1 MDKNKETKN
10 QKMDKIIKELESK
23 SSPMLF
29 LLRRLSLFGV
39 YISSTLAVIF
49 SFATNISKIE
59 SITSL
64 PYILLVIALLSLAS
78 YEILNKEIK
87 DKLLKTLNTA
97 KDALERQKIDIEETN
112 STTVVTDVD
121 GLEICLV
128 TFFALSEKPN
138 PNIVLKLSEKTKLI
152 LVDNPVDPKES
163 WILLNREVKD
173 GKLLIKK
180 EVITEDEVKK
190 LMHQE
195 TFTEIINI
203 RNNLLE
209 NGGKKWLKK

>member
-1 MDKNKETKN
+1 MSKNKETKN
-10 QKMDKIIKELESK
+10 QKMDKIINELQAK
-23 SSPMLF
+23 TAPKLF
-29 LLRRLSLFGV
+29 LVRRLSLFSV
-39 YISSTLAVIF
+39 YILSTLAIIF
-49 SFATNISKIE
+49 SFAANIIKVEGVLELS
-59 SITSL
+59 
-64 PYILLVIALLSLAS
+64 YIALTIALLFLALH
-78 YEILNKEIK
+78 EILNRKIK
-87 DKLLKTLNTA
+87 DKLLEHLKAVKNAMEDLN
-97 KDALERQKIDIEETN
+97 IEETN
-112 STTVVTDVD
+112 KTTVVTDVD

-209 NGGKKWLKK
+209 NGGKNG

>member
-10 QKMDKIIKELESK
+10 QKMDKIVKELESK

-39 YISSTLAVIF
+39 YISSTLAIIF

-59 SITSL
+59 GITSL
-64 PYILLVIALLSLAS
+64 PYVSLATAILSLAS

-128 TFFALSEKPN
+128 TFFATSKTPN
-138 PNIVLKLSEKTKLI
+138 PNIVLKISEKTKLI
-152 LVDNPVDPKES
+152 LVDNPVDPDEP
-163 WILLNREVKD
+163 WILLNKEMQD
-173 GKLLIKK
+173 GKLFIRK
-180 EVITEDEVKK
+180 EAITEDKVKQ
-190 LMHQE
+190 LMDQK
-195 TFTEIINI
+195 TFLKIINI
-203 RNNLLE
+203 RNELLE
-209 NGGKKWLKK
+209 SAGRNG

>member
-1 MDKNKETKN
+1 MSKNKETKN
-10 QKMDKIIKELESK
+10 QKMDKIINELQAK
-23 SSPMLF
+23 TSPKLF
-29 LLRRLSLFGV
+29 LVRRLSLFSV
-39 YISSTLAVIF
+39 YAFSTLAIIF
-49 SFATNISKIE
+49 SFAANVVKVEGVLELSY
-59 SITSL
+59 ITL
-64 PYILLVIALLSLAS
+64 TMALLSLAL
-78 YEILNKEIK
+78 YEILNKKIK
-87 DKLLKTLNTA
+87 DKLLEHLKAVQKAMEDLN
-97 KDALERQKIDIEETN
+97 IEETN
-112 STTVVTDVD
+112 KTTVVTDVD

-190 LMHQE
+190 LMHQD
-195 TFTEIINI
+195 TFAKIINI
-203 RNNLLE
+203 RNELLE
-209 NGGKKWLKK
+209 NGGCK

>member
-1 MDKNKETKN
+1 MDKNKEKKD
-10 QKMDKIIKELESK
+10 QKMDKIINELQAK
-23 SSPMLF
+23 TAPKLF
-29 LLRRLSLFGV
+29 LIRRLSLFSV
-39 YISSTLAVIF
+39 YAFSTLAIIF
-49 SFATNISKIE
+49 SFAANIIKVEGVSE
-59 SITSL
+59 LS
-64 PYILLVIALLSLAS
+64 YIALIVAILSLALQ
-78 YEILNKEIK
+78 EILNRKIK
-87 DKLLKTLNTA
+87 DKLLEHLKAVKKAMEDLN
-97 KDALERQKIDIEETN
+97 IEETN
-112 STTVVTDVD
+112 KTTVVTDVD

-152 LVDNPVDPKES
+152 LVDNPVDPNEP

-209 NGGKKWLKK
+209 NGGKNG

>member
-1 MDKNKETKN
+1 MDKNKEKKN
-10 QKMDKIIKELESK
+10 QKMDKIIKELQAK
-23 SSPMLF
+23 TSPKLF
-29 LLRRLSLFGV
+29 LVRRLSLFSV
-39 YISSTLAVIF
+39 YIFSTLAIIF
-49 SFATNISKIE
+49 SFAANVVKVEGVSE
-59 SITSL
+59 LS
-64 PYILLVIALLSLAS
+64 YIVLTIALLSLALH
-78 YEILNKEIK
+78 EILNRKIK
-87 DKLLKTLNTA
+87 DKLLEHLKAVQKAMEDLN
-97 KDALERQKIDIEETN
+97 IEETN
-112 STTVVTDVD
+112 KTTVITDVD

-180 EVITEDEVKK
+180 EAITEDEVKK

-195 TFTEIINI
+195 TFEKIINI

-209 NGGKKWLKK
+209 NGGKNG

>member
-1 MDKNKETKN
+1 MSKNKETKN
-10 QKMDKIIKELESK
+10 QKMDKIINELQAK
-23 SSPMLF
+23 TSPKLF
-29 LLRRLSLFGV
+29 LVRRLSLFSV
-39 YISSTLAVIF
+39 YAFSTLAIIF
-49 SFATNISKIE
+49 SFAANIIKVEGVLELS
-59 SITSL
+59 
-64 PYILLVIALLSLAS
+64 YIALTIALLSLALH
-78 YEILNKEIK
+78 EILNRKIK
-87 DKLLKTLNTA
+87 DKLLEHLKAVQKAMEDLN
-97 KDALERQKIDIEETN
+97 IEETN
-112 STTVVTDVD
+112 KTTVITDVD

-195 TFTEIINI
+195 TFEKIINI
-203 RNNLLE
+203 RNELLE
-209 NGGKKWLKK
+209 NGGCK

>member
-10 QKMDKIIKELESK
+10 QKMDKIINELQAK
-23 SSPMLF
+23 TAPKLF
-29 LLRRLSLFGV
+29 LVRRLSLFAV
-39 YISSTLAVIF
+39 YTFSTLAIIF
-49 SFATNISKIE
+49 SFAANIVKVEGVLKLS
-59 SITSL
+59 
-64 PYILLVIALLSLAS
+64 YIALTIAILSLALH
-78 YEILNKEIK
+78 EILNRKIK
-87 DKLLKTLNTA
+87 DKLLEHLKAVKKAMEDLN
-97 KDALERQKIDIEETN
+97 IEETN
-112 STTVVTDVD
+112 KTTVVTDVD

-209 NGGKKWLKK
+209 NGGKNG

>member
-1 MDKNKETKN
+1 MSKNKETKN

-39 YISSTLAVIF
+39 YISSTLAVVF

-59 SITSL
+59 GMSNLSYISL
-64 PYILLVIALLSLAS
+64 VVAVLSLAS
-78 YEILNKEIK
+78 YEVLNKEIK

-97 KDALERQKIDIEETN
+97 KDALEYQKINIEETN

-128 TFFALSEKPN
+128 TFFAVSKTPN

-152 LVDNPVDPKES
+152 LVDNPVDPEES
-163 WILLNREVKD
+163 WILLNREMKD

-190 LMHQE
+190 LMHQD
-195 TFTEIINI
+195 TFERIINI

-209 NGGKKWLKK
+209 NGGSK

>member
-39 YISSTLAVIF
+39 YISLTLAVIF
-49 SFATNISKIE
+49 SFTANISKIE
-59 SITSL
+59 GITSL
-64 PYILLVIALLSLAS
+64 PYILLAIAILSLAS

-97 KDALERQKIDIEETN
+97 KDALEHQKMNIEETN
-112 STTVVTDVD
+112 STTVITDVD

-128 TFFALSEKPN
+128 TFFAVSKTPN
-138 PNIVLKLSEKTKLI
+138 PNIVLKISEKTKLI
-152 LVDNPVDPKES
+152 IVDNPVDPDEP
-163 WILLNREVKD
+163 WILLNKEMQD
-173 GKLLIKK
+173 GRLFIRK
-180 EVITEDEVKK
+180 EAITEDEVRK
-190 LMHQE
+190 LMDQK
-195 TFTEIINI
+195 TFMKIINI
-203 RNNLLE
+203 RNELLE
-209 NGGKKWLKK
+209 SAGQND

>member
-1 MDKNKETKN
+1 MNKDKETKN

-49 SFATNISKIE
+49 SFATNISKVEGMLNYSYI
-59 SITSL
+59 SL
-64 PYILLVIALLSLAS
+64 AIAILSLAS

-97 KDALERQKIDIEETN
+97 KDTLEHQKINIEETN
-112 STTVVTDVD
+112 ETTVVTDVD

-128 TFFALSEKPN
+128 TFFAVSKTPN
-138 PNIVLKLSEKTKLI
+138 PNIVLKISDKTKLI

-209 NGGKKWLKK
+209 NGGKNG

>member
-1 MDKNKETKN
+1 MKENKNKKD
-10 QKMDKIIKELESK
+10 QKMDKIINELQAK
-23 SSPMLF
+23 TSPKLF
-29 LLRRLSLFGV
+29 LVRRLSLFSV
-39 YISSTLAVIF
+39 YIFSTLAIIF
-49 SFATNISKIE
+49 SFAANIIKVKGVLELS
-59 SITSL
+59 
-64 PYILLVIALLSLAS
+64 YIALTIALLSLALH
-78 YEILNKEIK
+78 EILNKKIK
-87 DKLLKTLNTA
+87 DKLLEHLKAVQKAMEDLN
-97 KDALERQKIDIEETN
+97 IEETN
-112 STTVVTDVD
+112 KTTVVTDAD

-209 NGGKKWLKK
+209 NGGKNG

>member
-10 QKMDKIIKELESK
+10 QKMGKIIKELESK

-39 YISSTLAVIF
+39 YIFSTLAVVF
-49 SFATNISKIE
+49 SFSTNISKVEGVSNLSYI
-59 SITSL
+59 SL
-64 PYILLVIALLSLAS
+64 MIAILSLAS
-78 YEILNKEIK
+78 YEVLNKEIK

-128 TFFALSEKPN
+128 TFFAVSKTPN
-138 PNIVLKLSEKTKLI
+138 PNIVLKISEKTKLI
-152 LVDNPVDPKES
+152 IVDNPVDPNEP
-163 WILLNREVKD
+163 WILLNKEIQD
-173 GKLLIKK
+173 GKLFIRK
-180 EVITEDEVKK
+180 EIITEDEVKK
-190 LMHQE
+190 LMDQK
-195 TFTEIINI
+195 TFIKIVNI
-203 RNNLLE
+203 RNKLLE
-209 NGGKKWLKK
+209 SAGRNA

>member
-1 MDKNKETKN
+1 
-10 QKMDKIIKELESK
+10 MDKIINELQAK
-23 SSPMLF
+23 TSPKLF
-29 LLRRLSLFGV
+29 LIRRLSLFSV
-39 YISSTLAVIF
+39 YAFSTLAIVF
-49 SFATNISKIE
+49 SFAANIVKVKGVLELS
-59 SITSL
+59 
-64 PYILLVIALLSLAS
+64 YIALTIALLSLALH
-78 YEILNKEIK
+78 EILNRKIK
-87 DKLLKTLNTA
+87 DKLLEHLKAVQKAMEDLN
-97 KDALERQKIDIEETN
+97 IEETN
-112 STTVVTDVD
+112 KTTVITDVD

-180 EVITEDEVKK
+180 EVIAEDEVKK
-190 LMHQE
+190 LMHQD
-195 TFTEIINI
+195 TFAKIINI

-209 NGGKKWLKK
+209 NGGCK

>member
-1 MDKNKETKN
+1 MNKNKETKD

-39 YISSTLAVIF
+39 YIFSTLAAIF
-49 SFATNISKIE
+49 SFVTNISKIE
-59 SITSL
+59 SVTSL
-64 PYILLVIALLSLAS
+64 PYILLMIAILSLAS

-97 KDALERQKIDIEETN
+97 KDALEHQKMNTEETN

-128 TFFALSEKPN
+128 TFFAVSKTPN
-138 PNIVLKLSEKTKLI
+138 PNIVWKISEKTKLI
-152 LVDNPVDPKES
+152 IVDNPVDPNEP
-163 WILLNREVKD
+163 WILLNKEMQD
-173 GKLLIKK
+173 GKLFIRK
-180 EVITEDEVKK
+180 EAITEDEVKK
-190 LMHQE
+190 LMDQK
-195 TFTEIINI
+195 TFIKIINI
-203 RNNLLE
+203 RNELLE
-209 NGGKKWLKK
+209 SAGRND

>member
-23 SSPMLF
+23 SFPKLF
-29 LLRRLSLFGV
+29 LLRRILLFSV

-49 SFATNISKIE
+49 SFITNISKIE
-59 SITSL
+59 SVTSL
-64 PYILLVIALLSLAS
+64 PYILLMIAILSLAS
-78 YEILNKEIK
+78 YEVLNKEIK

-128 TFFALSEKPN
+128 TFFAVSKTPN
-138 PNIVLKLSEKTKLI
+138 PNIVLKISEKTKLI
-152 LVDNPVDPKES
+152 IVDNPVDQNEP
-163 WILLNREVKD
+163 WILLNKEMQD
-173 GKLLIKK
+173 GKLFIRK
-180 EVITEDEVKK
+180 EAITEDEVKQ
-190 LMHQE
+190 LMDQK
-195 TFTEIINI
+195 TFTKIINI
-203 RNNLLE
+203 RNKLLE
-209 NGGKKWLKK
+209 SGGKNG

>member
-1 MDKNKETKN
+1 MNKNKETKN
-10 QKMDKIIKELESK
+10 QKMDKIINELQAK
-23 SSPMLF
+23 TSPKLF
-29 LLRRLSLFGV
+29 LVRRLSLFSV
-39 YISSTLAVIF
+39 YAFSTLAIIF
-49 SFATNISKIE
+49 SFAANIVKVEGVLELS
-59 SITSL
+59 
-64 PYILLVIALLSLAS
+64 YIALTIALLSLALH
-78 YEILNKEIK
+78 EILNRKIK
-87 DKLLKTLNTA
+87 DKLLEHLKAVKKAMEDLN
-97 KDALERQKIDIEETN
+97 IEETN
-112 STTVVTDVD
+112 KTTVITDVD

-128 TFFALSEKPN
+128 TFFALSKKPN
-138 PNIVLKLSEKTKLI
+138 PNILLKLSEKTKLI

-195 TFTEIINI
+195 TFEKIINV

-209 NGGKKWLKK
+209 SGGCK

>member
-1 MDKNKETKN
+1 MNKNKETKD
-10 QKMDKIIKELESK
+10 QKMSKIVKELESK

-39 YISSTLAVIF
+39 YIASTLAVIF

-59 SITSL
+59 GMLNLSYISL
-64 PYILLVIALLSLAS
+64 VVAVLSLAS
-78 YEILNKEIK
+78 YEVLNKQIK

-128 TFFALSEKPN
+128 TFFAVSKTPN
-138 PNIVLKLSEKTKLI
+138 PNIVLKISEKTKLI
-152 LVDNPVDPKES
+152 IVDNPVDPDEP
-163 WILLNREVKD
+163 WILLNKEMQD
-173 GKLLIKK
+173 GKIFIRK

-190 LMHQE
+190 LMDQK
-195 TFTEIINI
+195 TFLKIINI
-203 RNNLLE
+203 RNELLE
-209 NGGKKWLKK
+209 SGGKNG